1 MRSNPNSDRNLS
13 PTATYSPSVPLSVYK
28 ELAVELQA
36 AKSLSDSLHAEN
48 KQLAKQNQ
56 QLRQEIA
63 KAVES
68 ILRLEKIVKS
78 QTISN
83 RSSSV
88 STRSDTKH
96 IYKIPKVT
104 DGHLPFPPKKPS
116 SVAAKTIIEQEQG
129 RYRRYNDL
137 ETGAVSGWF
146 LALSIILIMVTAF
159 GAGYFLMRP
168 LVRSR

>member
-13 PTATYSPSVPLSVYK
+13 PTATYAPSVPLSVYR
-28 ELAVELQA
+28 ELSIELQA
-36 AKSLSDSLHAEN
+36 AKLLSDSLN
-48 KQLAKQNQ
+48 TQNQQLAKQNQ

-68 ILRLEKIVKS
+68 ILRLEKIVNS

-83 RSSSV
+83 RSASV
-88 STRSDTKH
+88 PKRSDSKH
-96 IYKIPKVT
+96 MYKIPKVT
-104 DGHLPFPPKKPS
+104 EGYLPFPPKKPT
-116 SVAAKTIIEQEQG
+116 VAGKTIIEQEQG
-129 RYRRYNDL
+129 RYHRHKDI
-137 ETGAVSGWF
+137 ETRAVSGWF